1 MFRYPILTTHSFCC
15 CLPTVAFC
23 VSISAAE
30 AWIDDDEY
38 NRHKILLGLGSLLVA
53 IGAPLL
59 GCSAKKVDTARKQRK

>member
-1 MFRYPILTTHSFCC
+1 MLIGSNAAACCLLLCC
-15 CLPTVAFC
+15 CAAVAT
-23 VSISAAE
+23 AE
-30 AWIDDDEY
+30 AYIDDEEY